1 MSDSVGDS
9 PIMCKRKRK
18 SIKLQASDCE
28 TSQGNTN
35 QETFGRTSESSSQ
48 RSSSA
53 SSLKSPK
60 VRRSKRIKAK
70 YDKLRASFSPLIKAR
85 GRMQN
90 IVHTGRRR
98 RIQSPDHLTASSG
111 ATSLFTLQSRGSS
124 VSQSDP
130 SPPRPGRFESAYAI
144 EVHAEVHA
152 YSGMTED
159 VHTATT
165 GLYILLYFVLE
176 KSKILLFYKCDG
188 KVNDSSI
195 L

>member
-1 MSDSVGDS
+1 
-9 PIMCKRKRK
+9 
-18 SIKLQASDCE
+18 
-28 TSQGNTN
+28 
-35 QETFGRTSESSSQ
+35 
-48 RSSSA
+48 
-53 SSLKSPK
+53 
-60 VRRSKRIKAK
+60 
-70 YDKLRASFSPLIKAR
+70 
-85 GRMQN
+85 MQN

-98 RIQSPDHLTASSG
+98 RIQSPDHLTASLG
-111 ATSLFTLQSRGSS
+111 ATSLFTLQSRGSG

-152 YSGMTED
+152 YSGTTED
-159 VHTATT
+159 VHTTTT